1 MNQQQ
6 KAQLYDQYMG
16 EYDRLGN
23 EIGLIKM
30 NKFNLTKEDTDKVKL
45 LEDKKRYIMGRVNS
59 LG

>member
-1 MNQQQ
+1 MNQSE
-6 KAQLYDQYMG
+6 KAQLYDQYMA

-30 NKFNLTKEDTDKVKL
+30 NKFDLTKEDTDKINL
-45 LEDKKRYIMGRVNS
+45 LERKKEYIMGRVNS